1 MDNQYLSALT
11 ERGGITI
18 RWATKGHLAIPKG
31 FSISVEETQN
41 IDILTHPRIPDAV
54 KVKQNN
60 NPTAN
65 LLRIYCIHHQI
76 MSI

>member
-1 MDNQYLSALT
+1 MDNQYLTALT

-31 FSISVEETQN
+31 FSMSGEETQN

-54 KVKQNN
+54 KVSHNN
-60 NPTAN
+60 DPTP
-65 LLRIYCIHHQI
+65 III
-76 MSI
+76 